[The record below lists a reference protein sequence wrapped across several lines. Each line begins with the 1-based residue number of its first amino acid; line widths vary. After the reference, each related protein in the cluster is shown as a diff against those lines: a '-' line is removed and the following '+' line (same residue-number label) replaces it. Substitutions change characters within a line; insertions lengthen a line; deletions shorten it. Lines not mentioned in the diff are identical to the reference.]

1 MKSNYKRRMMT
12 ARDTIVAHIPEEFRK
27 GWREIHEHDDLW
39 WLDVAATL
47 DVMAADIEYGRNYV
61 GHFNEVQATA
71 ADAAVPRS
79 LPVNPRTIIEALNT
93 GLYRASLALGPLCKA
108 TGVTMPPLSAND
120 LDPAIREVT
129 ARVESMMRDL
139 AYLRDL
145 SGAREREIERLK
157 AANAALTA
165 IVLTHAADAAGVD
178 PQPIKEVIQ

>member
-1 MKSNYKRRMMT
+1 MKTSYRRRMQK
-12 ARDTIVAHIPEEFRK
+12 ARDIIVAHIPEEFRK
-27 GWREIHEHDDLW
+27 GWRYIRKYDDLW

-61 GHFNEVQATA
+61 RHFNEVQAVA

-79 LPVNPRTIIEALNT
+79 LPVNPRTIIETLNT
-93 GLYRASLALGPLCKA
+93 GLYRASLALGPLCKS
-108 TGVTMPPLSAND
+108 TGGAMPPLSAND

-129 ARVESMMRDL
+129 ARVESMARDL

-145 SGAREREIERLK
+145 SVAREREIERLK
-157 AANAALTA
+157 CANAALAA

-178 PQPIKEVIQ
+178 AQPIKEVIQ